1 MRVLPHFDCRAAP
14 EVTEVRSAMVR
25 SGVAE
30 LHNLMPLDTVERWCS
45 EAEERYEFF
54 NELMRKE
61 GIDPRQDKVRRRE
74 VMRRSPGRL
83 DIRLDGDLDP
93 GWWSHLIEYSLIA
106 DLMNA
111 LLRPGYHHLF
121 SGIVVSQPGA
131 RVQHTHRDG
140 GSGLFPEQPLPLPA
154 YALTIFVPLT
164 GFGPEYGPT
173 EFFPGE
179 WLSDPAADADP
190 VSATLNPGSA
200 LLFDYRIPHRGGAN
214 RGDLDRI
221 YMYSVLARPWFG
233 DHLNYDEPSLL
244 A

>member
-1 MRVLPHFDCRAAP
+1 MPRLPHFDCSVAP
-14 EVTEVRSAMVR
+14 EVAEVRSAMVR

-30 LHNLMPLDTVERWCS
+30 LHNLLPLDTIEQWRSV
-45 EAEERYEFF
+45 AEKRYELFS
-54 NELMRKE
+54 ELLRNE
-61 GIDPRQDKVRRRE
+61 GIDPRKDKVRRRE

-83 DIRLDGDLDP
+83 DVRLDGDLDP
-93 GWWSHLIEYSLIA
+93 GWWSHLGEHTFIA

-111 LLRPGYHHLF
+111 LLRPGYKHLF

-154 YALTIFVPLT
+154 YAITLFVPLS
-164 GFGPEYGPT
+164 GFGHEYGPT

-179 WLSDPAADADP
+179 WLTDPADDAES
-190 VSATLNPGSA
+190 VSATLTPGSA
-200 LLFDYRIPHRGGAN
+200 LLFDYRIPHRGGEN
-214 RGDLDRI
+214 TGHHDRI

-233 DHLNYDEPSLL
+233 DHLNYDEPPLL
-244 A
+244 K